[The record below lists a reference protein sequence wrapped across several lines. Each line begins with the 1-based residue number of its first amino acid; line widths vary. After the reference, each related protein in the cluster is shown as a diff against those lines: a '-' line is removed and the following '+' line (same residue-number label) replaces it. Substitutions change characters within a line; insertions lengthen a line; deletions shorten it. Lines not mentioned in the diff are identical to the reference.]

1 MVCLLTEAFGDIK
14 KKHKK
19 KEEGANYIS
28 KNLLSEFKPLD
39 HNFNESMNTNELEGA
54 PYAPY
59 KLSSD
64 TRKFK
69 DNESLQNYKDKLTH
83 NIGIMGDSPYSLHPF
98 ANMGHERK
106 EESQIPPQPP
116 SLPKEPP
123 REIKENIT
131 VNMKVKDT
139 LLPSETENRAI
150 CKENEDT
157 NQRIYISNKEYQDF
171 VNFQKNKYKHNH
183 TRKLDEIEGFQNIN
197 DNFNDVLLFFIMN
210 VFFIMILDYV
220 FKMGKRSY

>member
-1 MVCLLTEAFGDIK
+1 MVCLLTEAFGDTK

-19 KEEGANYIS
+19 KEEGENYIS
-28 KNLLSEFKPLD
+28 RNLLSEFKPLD

-54 PYAPY
+54 PYVPY
-59 KLSSD
+59 KLSND

-69 DNESLQNYKDKLTH
+69 DNESLQNYKDKLTQ
-83 NIGIMGDSPYSLHPF
+83 NMGIMDNSPYSLHPF
-98 ANMGHERK
+98 ANMGQERK

-116 SLPKEPP
+116 NLPQEPP
-123 REIKENIT
+123 HEVKENIT
-131 VNMKVKDT
+131 VNMKVKNT
-139 LLPSETENRAI
+139 LPSETEDKVI
-150 CKENEDT
+150 CKGNEENK
-157 NQRIYISNKEYQDF
+157 QRIYISNKEYQDF

-220 FKMGKRSY
+220 FKLGKRSY